1 MAAFDRYYVPGVSA
15 SVDAGD
21 AEIGFNTPPYD
32 GMLEAG
38 WMDAGT
44 NTRLQFVDG
53 SVVSWDT
60 AALGTTSRRLD
71 CSGWI
76 AESGGAPMAT
86 DIPATLTITSIALG
100 LDGELDIAS
109 VDSTIAVI
117 VAGFR
122 QQASGGIFTPPT
134 GPTLCQIFDDT
145 LMTNGG
151 AGAGTFPFSG
161 ELATVDPLA
170 GLSQANLRTVLQSA
184 TMLLR
189 LWLINDTSTSFTAI
203 FDRIRLHVVGTVPD
217 TTARPRFQQTTL
229 ANGTTAWCKARI
241 RNNARL

>member
-1 MAAFDRYYVPGVSA
+1 MPAFDRYYTPGVS
-15 SVDAGD
+15 VGD
-21 AEIGFNTPPYD
+21 GGADSDLGFGEPPYD
-32 GMLEAG
+32 GDVENEWAN
-38 WMDAGT
+38 AGT
-44 NTRLQFVDG
+44 NTRLQFLDG
-53 SVVSWDT
+53 STVSWNT
-60 AALGTTSRRLD
+60 AALGTTSRRLA
-71 CSGWI
+71 CSSWVREGTSD
-76 AESGGAPMAT
+76 AMST
-86 DIPATLTITSIALG
+86 DVPANLTITSIALG

-145 LMTNGG
+145 LMNNGG